1 MASAKQL
8 IAFKIGARARKL
20 AGEDCVIEGYEMLFT
35 AIAEAKESGD
45 TELLTLLEKE
55 LEKYEARVNEEES

>member
-1 MASAKQL
+1 MASEKQL

-35 AIAEAKESGD
+35 AIAEAKQMD
-45 TELLTLLEKE
+45 DAALHALLERE
-55 LEKYEARVNEEES
+55 LEKYETRVAEL

>member
-1 MASAKQL
+1 VASAKQL

-35 AIAEAKESGD
+35 AIAEAKETGD
-45 TELLTLLEKE
+45 AELLPLLERE
-55 LEKYEARVNEEES
+55 LERYEQRVAEL

>member
-1 MASAKQL
+1 MATAKQL

-35 AIAEAKESGD
+35 AIAEVKESED
-45 TELLTLLEKE
+45 AELLPLLERE
-55 LEKYEARVNEEES
+55 LEKYEQRVADM

>member
-35 AIAEAKESGD
+35 AIAESKELGD
-45 TELLTLLEKE
+45 AELLLLLERE
-55 LEKYEARVNEEES
+55 LEKYESRVSEM